1 MSINPDDHREIK
13 EGMVLVLDPVIY
25 GPNQEIMRSKDTVVI
40 TEKGCKIIGWYKDWR
55 EPYIALNS
63 YQHGG
68 G

>member
-13 EGMVLVLDPVIY
+13 EGMVLVFDPVVY
-25 GPNQEIMRSKDTVVI
+25 GPSREIMRSKDTVVI
-40 TEKGCKIIGWYKDWR
+40 SKEGSEIVGWYKDWR
-55 EPYIALNS
+55 EPYIALSS